1 MSVSEIKEK
10 ENGSAFEVILKSPQ
24 KDASVVLAKKKV
36 LTPNRK
42 PLVDRLDN
50 ASKRYEEQLNEKK
63 NKAAEKFTKVLKIKE
78 DQVERIESQKQA
90 TTERIKSADT
100 KRRSILDEKVEK
112 AKADVEKA
120 KKLSAEKRE
129 QEDKQLKALQ
139 NKIVEKKAK
148 AEELHA
154 KQIEIIKEKAKVK
167 LTLTDIEQ
175 HKLRVEQE
183 FREQTAA
190 KLNSKLSSVDEKR
203 AKILAEEQRKLKEH
217 HEKVSETQKKVQNS
231 KKQDE

>member
-1 MSVSEIKEK
+1 MNSTIA
-10 ENGSAFEVILKSPQ
+10 NSP
-24 KDASVVLAKKKV
+24 
-36 LTPNRK
+36 
-42 PLVDRLDN
+42 
-50 ASKRYEEQLNEKK
+50 
-63 NKAAEKFTKVLKIKE
+63 F
-78 DQVERIESQKQA
+78 
-90 TTERIKSADT
+90 
-100 KRRSILDEKVEK
+100 
-112 AKADVEKA
+112 
-120 KKLSAEKRE
+120 
-129 QEDKQLKALQ
+129 
-139 NKIVEKKAK
+139 
-148 AEELHA
+148 HA